1 MQTLP
6 STDDL
11 LRVVTILGIAGDPL
25 YIMKDHTDERRRAE
39 LLAHLTAAL
48 VDRLEALETLAGLG
62 VDDRADLH
70 WQADRDAAGP
80 GRADRLHAARLAWV
94 QQCVARE
101 RGRRPDPHADAVA
114 TTLGVLIQ
122 LLAARGSAHGGG
134 PMVADAVAGLC
145 GAADHLGTVLRASPR
160 ECV

>member
-11 LRVVTILGIAGDPL
+11 LRAMTILGIPGDPL
-25 YIMKDHTDERRRAE
+25 YIMKDHDDERRRAE
-39 LLAHLTAAL
+39 LLAHISAAL
-48 VDRLEALETLAGLG
+48 VDRLETLETLAGLG

-80 GRADRLHAARLAWV
+80 GRADRLQAARLAWV
-94 QQCVARE
+94 QQSVARQ
-101 RGRRPDPHADAVA
+101 RGRRPDAHADAVA

-122 LLAARGSAHGGG
+122 LLAARDTPDAAG

-145 GAADHLGTVLRASPR
+145 GAADHLGTVLRGAPR